1 MENTSGSALSY
12 SSIDDRGIVSLIQTT
27 RTGVAY
33 ALFQNIMENS
43 AFSIKEWADYLH
55 ISERTM
61 QRYTKEKKVFDPVQS
76 ERILEIA
83 LVYKFGVSV
92 FESKKHFDIWLATTN
107 VALGNLAPKSLL
119 DTTFGIGLLK
129 DELQRIAYGILS

>member
-1 MENTSGSALSY
+1 MENASNSALSY
-12 SSIDDRGIVSLIQTT
+12 SSIDDRGIVHLIQTT

-61 QRYTKEKKVFDPVQS
+61 QRYTKEKKVFDPIQS

-92 FESKKHFDIWLATTN
+92 FGSKDHFDIWLSTT
-107 VALGNLAPKSLL
+107 LSL
-119 DTTFGIGLLK
+119 IH
-129 DELQRIAYGILS
+129 I

>member
-1 MENTSGSALSY
+1 MENASGSALSY
-12 SSIDDRGIVSLIQTT
+12 SSIDDRGIVHLIQTT

-61 QRYTKEKKVFDPVQS
+61 QRYTKEKKVFDPIQS

-92 FESKKHFDIWLATTN
+92 FGSKDHFDIWLSTTN
-107 VALGNLAPKSLL
+107 VALGNLTPKSLL
-119 DTTFGIGLLK
+119 DTTFGISLLK
-129 DELQRIAYGILS
+129 DELQRIAHGILS